1 MSSGSTLLHRKPT
14 SLRAEPFSR
23 SDMVTRG
30 LAISIPWLALVNIG
44 FALLVLLRNWLFNDI
59 DQLYHIDVTRAW
71 TIDLLMLATIALFS
85 LSLLLVWR
93 KKRGLSLLLLLAGLI
108 WSFCSVW
115 FIAHLQLPFAWPL
128 CTTLLMTSL
137 AALYFYPVGLVC
149 YALPLWIAMPV
160 ASVVLNQGV
169 SLRFL
174 VVWLIFTGILIY
186 GRFNLLRWFD
196 EAWLRHQQNQVL
208 IARLDAL
215 AHQDP
220 LTATANRRAME
231 KVLEHAVEQY
241 KDFALIMLDVDE
253 FKRYNDFYGHQAGDE
268 CLAAVAQAL
277 KQVVRTPDDVVSRYG
292 GEEFLLIL
300 FDATEKVAERVAAR
314 IQESLRAAAIPH
326 AASTVSDSVTVS
338 MGIASM
344 TVGQT
349 ASEVIAQADAALY
362 RAKNAGRNRWSC

>member
-1 MSSGSTLLHRKPT
+1 MISGSTLLHRKST
-14 SLRAEPFSR
+14 TLRAEPVAR
-23 SDMVTRG
+23 GDMVTRG
-30 LAISIPWLALVNIG
+30 LIISIPWLALVNIA
-44 FALLVLLRNWLFNDI
+44 FALLVLLRHWLFSNI
-59 DQLYHIDVTRAW
+59 DRLYGIGVTSAA
-71 TIDLLMLATIALFS
+71 TIDLLMLAIIILFS

-93 KKRGLSLLLLLAGLI
+93 KIPGLSLLLLLAGLI
-108 WSFCSVW
+108 WACCSVW

-137 AALYFYPVGLVC
+137 AGLYFYPVGLIC

-160 ASVVLNQGV
+160 ASLVLNQGI
-169 SLRFL
+169 SMRFM
-174 VVWLIFTGILIY
+174 VVWLIFTAILVY
-186 GRFNLLRWFD
+186 GRFILLRWFD
-196 EAWLRHQQNQVL
+196 EAWLRHQQNQTL

-220 LTATANRRAME
+220 LTGTANRRAME
-231 KVLEHAVEQY
+231 TVLAHAVEQE

-253 FKRYNDFYGHQAGDE
+253 FKRYNDRYGHQAGDE

-277 KQVVRTPDDVVSRYG
+277 KQVVRSPDDVVSRYG

-300 FDATEKVAERVAAR
+300 FDATEKVAEQVAAR

-338 MGIASM
+338 MGIALM

-349 ASEVIAQADAALY
+349 ASEVIALADAALY

>member
-1 MSSGSTLLHRKPT
+1 
-14 SLRAEPFSR
+14 
-23 SDMVTRG
+23 MVTRG
-30 LAISIPWLALVNIG
+30 LAISIPWLTLVNIG
-44 FALLVLLRNWLFNDI
+44 FALIVLLRNGLFDGI
-59 DQLYHIDVTRAW
+59 DALYQVSAISASIIDT
-71 TIDLLMLATIALFS
+71 LMLAVIILFG

-93 KKRGLSLLLLLAGLI
+93 KIPGLSLLLLLAGLI
-108 WSFCSVW
+108 WACCSVW

-149 YALPLWIAMPV
+149 YTLPLWIAMPV
-160 ASVVLNQGV
+160 ASAVLNQGI
-169 SLRFL
+169 SMRFL
-174 VVWLIFTGILIY
+174 VVWLIFTAILVY
-186 GRFNLLRWFD
+186 GRFILLRWFD
-196 EAWLRHQQNQVL
+196 EAWLRHQQNQAL

-231 KVLEHAVEQY
+231 SVLMQAVEQGR
-241 KDFALIMLDVDE
+241 DFALIMLDVDE

-268 CLAAVAQAL
+268 CLAAVAQTL
-277 KQVVRTPDDVVSRYG
+277 KQVVRSPDDLVSRYG

-300 FDATEKVAERVAAR
+300 FDATQKVAEQVAAR
-314 IQESLRAAAIPH
+314 IQKGLHAAAIPH

-344 TVGQT
+344 TDGQT
-349 ASEVIAQADAALY
+349 ASELIAQADAALY